1 MPQPCPHKS
10 RPTALA
16 EVLMRIAESCII
28 EQHISKLL
36 KVVEPTNFETP
47 DAAALILR
55 IARGWHLI
63 EHDGFPRDSALFSTG
78 ASDNT
83 WRHLIHA
90 IHESRHILR
99 TSSVILSQEGGAG
112 SRCWAGRRAGPRAL
126 GPGRRRSRA
135 ECGLGG
141 GACSRRAA
149 SGSDKG
155 TQSRGGAEENAHRGA
170 PPSQVQ
176 RLSARAMQNPRDT
189 ELLALSQRACA
200 FIQALASSLNSASLL
215 FALLLGSVPAH
226 TLGDIGH
233 PASTRRADTQA
244 RDR

>member
-1 MPQPCPHKS
+1 
-10 RPTALA
+10 
-16 EVLMRIAESCII
+16 MRIAESCVI

-99 TSSVILSQEGGAG
+99 TSSVILSQDGGAALDVRLDTEQDLELWDLDEDEAEQMADLEEAHAPG
-112 SRCWAGRRAGPRAL
+112 GPPVEATRAR
-126 GPGRRRSRA
+126 
-135 ECGLGG
+135 
-141 GACSRRAA
+141 
-149 SGSDKG
+149 
-155 TQSRGGAEENAHRGA
+155 RGGAEENAHLGA

-200 FIQALASSLNSASLL
+200 FIPALASA
-215 FALLLGSVPAH
+215 
-226 TLGDIGH
+226 
-233 PASTRRADTQA
+233 
-244 RDR
+244 